1 MLVNQFLRRAQPTP
15 YAASQI
21 KQELLMSSSDRG
33 RDDAPETQREPP
45 PPTGSPTEGTDAYAN
60 WLDRMQRARAPGCH
74 HP

>member
-1 MLVNQFLRRAQPTP
+1 
-15 YAASQI
+15 
-21 KQELLMSSSDRG
+21 MSSSDRG